1 MEWDKNHKYLSFHS
15 YLTIHISSREAQVSC
30 YFFKVPLQR
39 GEQGKS
45 MLLEVRTFGLTLHL
59 PYSRHPNL
67 VHFLSNLRI
76 CFLLKIS
83 SESLFYLLW
92 CCAILNIIINVGFF
106 FVTLNRYIY
115 PSTVGSHTVYEANSY
130 SMGIMAILEILN
142 VCLLFLPFHQDL
154 ISYSSLNSVKGKK
167 NRIPRTVKGTNHG
180 RKHIEILE
188 IWSVGASW

>member
-1 MEWDKNHKYLSFHS
+1 MLFLQGSLAERGTGKKYATRSQNIWVDFTSSILKASEFSSFS
-15 YLTIHISSREAQVSC
+15 LQPENL
-30 YFFKVPLQR
+30 FPLENKFR
-39 GEQGKS
+39 KS
-45 MLLEVRTFGLTLHL
+45 FLPFMML
-59 PYSRHPNL
+59 
-67 VHFLSNLRI
+67 
-76 CFLLKIS
+76 C
-83 SESLFYLLW
+83 
-92 CCAILNIIINVGFF
+92 NIKYNNKCGVF

-188 IWSVGASW
+188 I